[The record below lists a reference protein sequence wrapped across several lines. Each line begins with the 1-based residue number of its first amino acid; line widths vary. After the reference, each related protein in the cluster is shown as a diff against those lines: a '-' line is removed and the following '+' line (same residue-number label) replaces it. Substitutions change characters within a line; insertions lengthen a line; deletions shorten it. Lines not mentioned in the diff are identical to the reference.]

1 MVLTLFGSDVYR
13 THWPL
18 SILQRRLLLSGDLFT
33 ASNPHTLASARARF
47 RLRLEP
53 CVDDLLFG
61 LRSLDHLAVLDHG
74 DRTGQLEGLGI
85 PPGRTIVTCGYNGS
99 VNQDHLAVLDALGR
113 CPAEVRAQFHVVLPM
128 MIGGADAYR
137 RGVKERAISLGLD
150 HTVLEH
156 RLTDEQV
163 AMLRSVTDVFIQV
176 QRTDQLSASMLEHLY
191 AGSVVITGGWLP
203 YGQLTQRGIRF
214 WTTPSIE
221 QLTSELIAC
230 LDQLPERRAAVE
242 ANRDLVRRLASW
254 SVTAPRWSA
263 LYDGPVGR

>member
-1 MVLTLFGSDVYR
+1 
-13 THWPL
+13 
-18 SILQRRLLLSGDLFT
+18 
-33 ASNPHTLASARARF
+33 
-47 RLRLEP
+47 
-53 CVDDLLFG
+53 
-61 LRSLDHLAVLDHG
+61 
-74 DRTGQLEGLGI
+74 
-85 PPGRTIVTCGYNGS
+85 
-99 VNQDHLAVLDALGR
+99 
-113 CPAEVRAQFHVVLPM
+113 
-128 MIGGADAYR
+128 
-137 RGVKERAISLGLD
+137 
-150 HTVLEH
+150 
-156 RLTDEQV
+156 
-163 AMLRSVTDVFIQV
+163 MLRSVTDVFIQV